1 MFSLIMIA
9 FCGVV
14 VGFGLRRWRVLQN
27 VNHTITLTICFML
40 FVLGLSVGENKMI
53 IQHLGSYGLQALLI
67 SVASMLGSAIGGW
80 ALYRYVFKES
90 KKEGTE

>member
-14 VGFGLRRWRVLQN
+14 VGFGLRRWRALQN
-27 VNHTITLTICFML
+27 VNHTITLTIC
-40 FVLGLSVGENKMI
+40 
-53 IQHLGSYGLQALLI
+53 LI

>member
-9 FCGVV
+9 LCGVV
-14 VGFGLRRWRVLQN
+14 VGFGLRRWRALQN
-27 VNHTITLTICFML
+27 VNHTITLTIC

-80 ALYRYVFKES
+80 ALYKYVFKES